1 MKISVELEKEI
12 IAKCKAT
19 RKHLEKLDELTGAG
33 GGMVVKEGVREKVLN
48 DFFIAVKEIL
58 DKRGIVK

>member
-1 MKISVELEKEI
+1 MENEI
-12 IAKCKAT
+12 IAKCKTT
-19 RKHLEKLDELTGAG
+19 RKHLEELDELTGAG

-58 DKRGIVK
+58 NKRGVR